1 MWAWVHL
8 SPFNGIG
15 QQHKRRNDGEGHQR
29 AGAKD
34 LGVNLGGV
42 DDVVVV
48 QNHVVGGKEDL
59 QQMSINVQLTSYLT
73 GLDLAEQVNHL
84 LYIKHNKSS
93 WIQTSQTGQPDSDT
107 SPYGVSECSLP
118 GVKVW

>member
-8 SPFNGIG
+8 SPFTGIG

>member
-48 QNHVVGGKEDL
+48 QNHVVGSKEDL

>member
-29 AGAKD
+29 TGAKD

-93 WIQTSQTGQPDSDT
+93 
-107 SPYGVSECSLP
+107 
-118 GVKVW
+118 